1 MSDVKRNAAKVQRT
15 GVSLMVAGVLL
26 IVSALGLVGYNI
38 WESNKAGEASEQALM
53 SLDALIFERQME
65 NQNGDMQ
72 AP

>member
-65 NQNGDMQ
+65 NQNGDTQ

>member
-65 NQNGDMQ
+65 NQNGHTQ